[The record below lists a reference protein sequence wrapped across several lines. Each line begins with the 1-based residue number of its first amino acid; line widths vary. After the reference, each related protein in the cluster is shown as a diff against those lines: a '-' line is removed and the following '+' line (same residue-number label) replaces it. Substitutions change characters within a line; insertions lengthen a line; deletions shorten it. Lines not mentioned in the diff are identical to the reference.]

1 MRPGC
6 IKTSSPKTRDL
17 QFRIYSLPEQI
28 RSASKLILTV
38 TAAPKNNMNKK
49 ITSMILY
56 DYFRSSASY
65 RVRIALNLKQVAYV
79 KTPINLVKGEQASQD
94 YKHLN
99 PQGLVPALHDEEQV
113 IYQSLAICEYLDE
126 KFESHPL
133 LPKND
138 LQGRAYV
145 RALANTIACDI
156 HPLNNLRVLKYLE
169 NTLDVDQAKKME
181 WYSHWLI
188 SGLEAIEETIKNH
201 PYSGAF
207 CYADTPSLADITLI
221 PQLYNAKRFN
231 IDYSHLTNIC
241 EIERNCLALTA
252 FINAHPD
259 HK

>member
-1 MRPGC
+1 
-6 IKTSSPKTRDL
+6 
-17 QFRIYSLPEQI
+17 
-28 RSASKLILTV
+28 
-38 TAAPKNNMNKK
+38 
-49 ITSMILY
+49 MILY

-65 RVRIALNLKQVAYV
+65 RVRIALNLKQVDYV
-79 KTPINLVKGEQASQD
+79 KTPVNLVNAEQVSQD

-99 PQGLVPALHDEEQV
+99 PQGLVPALKDEEHV
-113 IYQSLAICEYLDE
+113 ICQSSAICEYLDE

-138 LQGRAYV
+138 LPGRAYI
-145 RALANTIACDI
+145 RAIANTIACDI

-169 NTLDVDQAKKME
+169 NTLDVDQTNKME

-188 SGLEAIEETIKNH
+188 SGLEAVEETITSH

-207 CYADTPSLADITLI
+207 CYADSPSLADIYLI

-231 IDYSHLTNIC
+231 IDYSHLKNIC
-241 EIERNCLALTA
+241 EIERNCRALTA

-259 HK
+259 HE